1 MIKYQF
7 NILEQCKKFPDI
19 FRFFMNVSTIYLCAI
34 SSFPPSPAS
43 ISHSFLVS
51 FPPISLSITPT
62 NSSWKGLALV
72 QNPNDHPSQKC
83 QWMEI
88 RQHHQ
93 TEDWSVV
100 LRASEKLRLCAERR
114 RVVFTP
120 LLPSQRPGEGYKSA
134 VKSEVPP
141 ADWCIIECLF
151 RTFLKALA
159 LIILILQCNSGFLP
173 NQKNLCPVRF
183 THQSQCGWMVFNI
196 RELVS
201 KVKKGNEIMLQRFKF
216 TSGVLV

>member
-1 MIKYQF
+1 MI
-7 NILEQCKKFPDI
+7 NCRFPDI
-19 FRFFMNVSTIYLCAI
+19 SLFFLSVATLYCS
-34 SSFPPSPAS
+34 AS
-43 ISHSFLVS
+43 ISHSFLLS
-51 FPPISLSITPT
+51 LSISLSPPPPISLSITPT

-88 RQHHQ
+88 RQRHQ
-93 TEDWSVV
+93 TEDWSVA
-100 LRASEKLRLCAERR
+100 LWASEELRLCAREGE
-114 RVVFTP
+114 VVLSP

-134 VKSEVPP
+134 VKSEAPL

-159 LIILILQCNSGFLP
+159 LIILILRCDSGFWP

-183 THQSQCGWMVFNI
+183 AHQSQCGWMVFNI
-196 RELVS
+196 KELVY
-201 KVKKGNEIMLQRFKF
+201 KVKKGNEIMLQRIKF
-216 TSGVLV
+216 ISGVLAY

>member
-1 MIKYQF
+1 MTNSLIFPCFSRVWQSYIYVLSHQF
-7 NILEQCKKFPDI
+7 TL
-19 FRFFMNVSTIYLCAI
+19 RST
-34 SSFPPSPAS
+34 S
-43 ISHSFLVS
+43 ISHSFLLS
-51 FPPISLSITPT
+51 LSISLPPSPISLSITPT

-88 RQHHQ
+88 RQRHQ
-93 TEDWSVV
+93 TEDWSMA
-100 LRASEKLRLCAERR
+100 LWATEKLRLCAVGGGE
-114 RVVFTP
+114 VVLSP
-120 LLPSQRPGEGYKSA
+120 LQPSQRPGEGYKSA

-159 LIILILQCNSGFLP
+159 LIILILRCDSGFWP

-183 THQSQCGWMVFNI
+183 AHQSQCGWMVFNI
-196 RELVS
+196 RELVC
-201 KVKKGNEIMLQRFKF
+201 KVKKGNEIMLQRITFI
-216 TSGVLV
+216 SGVLDY